1 MQTTQQT
8 GPTTRTLEAARRFA
22 TDLENSDPVTTFTS
36 AQQALASSEPTQ
48 TLLKE
53 YRETHQSLGW
63 RARTGAL
70 EPTEAERLNSLQQR
84 IQSDPHVAALQQAQD
99 ELREACQRAADI
111 LSATAGIDLATS
123 CGPGGCG

>member
-8 GPTTRTLEAARRFA
+8 GPTTVTLEAARRFA
-22 TDLENSDPVTTFTS
+22 ADLKHSDPVATFTT
-36 AQQALASSEPTQ
+36 AQQALASSERTQ
-48 TLLKE
+48 ALLKE
-53 YRETHQSLGW
+53 YREAHQSLGW

-70 EPTEAERLNSLQQR
+70 EPAEAERLNSLQQR
-84 IQSDPHVAALQQAQD
+84 IQSDPHVAALQRAQD

-111 LSATAGIDLATS
+111 LSETVGIDLASS